1 VRLSGRTKRKELTM
15 MMMKCSGPM
24 MIAMGV
30 VWFLIAIALLLGVA
44 ALIRFVPARAEVGP
58 RRRRGKKGGCEEEQG

>member
-24 MIAMGV
+24 MIAMSA

-44 ALIRFVPARAEVGP
+44 ALIKYLRSGP
-58 RRRRGKKGGCEEEQG
+58 S